1 MLGHRD
7 FDADSLCRG
16 NYISTMSLIRTEKFP
31 GFDESL
37 KRFQDWDLWL
47 TMLKEGD
54 TGEFTGKCSFKTQ
67 SMPYGISSSVSMKPS
82 VEAIMKKH
90 KKWIKK

>member
-1 MLGHRD
+1 MLGHRT
-7 FDADSLCRG
+7 FDSDSLRRS

-37 KRFQDWDLWL
+37 QRFQDWDLWL
-47 TMLKEGD
+47 TMLHNGD
-54 TGEFTGKCSFKTQ
+54 TGEFTGECCFKTE
-67 SMPYGISSSVSMKPS
+67 SRPHGISSSVSMKPS

-90 KKWIKK
+90 RKWLRT

>member
-7 FDADSLCRG
+7 FDANSLHRS

-37 KRFQDWDLWL
+37 HRFQDWDLWL
-47 TMLKEGD
+47 TMLHNGD
-54 TGEFTGKCSFKTQ
+54 TGEFTGECSFKTE
-67 SMPYGISSSVSMKPS
+67 SRPHGISSSVSMKPA
-82 VEAIMKKH
+82 VDAIMTKH
-90 KKWIKK
+90 RKWLRK